1 VIVVIGEILIDIF
14 PEYERIGG
22 APFNFAYHLKKMGF
36 SVRFLSR
43 VGQDRHGERILDR
56 LRSEGFD
63 LDDVQIDPV
72 HPTGTVGVQLD
83 KGGVPHFDIHE
94 NAAWD
99 HLDLDACPVAFDRG
113 TEMIY
118 FGSLVQRT
126 ESARRRVQGLLA
138 NRDHRVTGFC
148 DINMR
153 PPHVNPRAVEESLRH
168 ADILK
173 LNEDELAAIRCDDNT
188 AVDANTSISGLMDTF
203 DVRALALTRGSRG
216 SRLYFNDS
224 RVDVSVDTA
233 DEVIDTVGAGDG
245 FAAILAAGYL
255 RRLPWEKTVRQ
266 ASRFASRICGI
277 PGAVPDDEDFY
288 DEWKAM
294 MEDNRDGR

>member
-22 APFNFAYHLKKMGF
+22 APFNFAYHLKNLGF
-36 SVRFLSR
+36 PVRFLSR

-56 LRSEGFD
+56 LHSEGFD
-63 LDDVQIDPV
+63 LDDVQLDPV

-83 KGGVPHFDIHE
+83 KSGVPHFDIHE

-99 HLDLDACPVAFDRG
+99 HLDLDACPVTFDHG

-173 LNEDELAAIRCDDNT
+173 LNEDELAAIRRDDNT
-188 AVDANTSISGLMDTF
+188 AADADTSISGLMDTF

-216 SRLYFNDS
+216 SRLYFNGS
-224 RVDVSVDTA
+224 QVDVSVDTA